1 MDGVLRH
8 LDALVTKPGEKY
20 ELARQ
25 NAVFEPSSGVCM
37 VGGHERI
44 KMSTSVI
51 DYVFRD
57 LAITYPGRDDLAQ
70 VSTEDTRHDA
80 LGGGNK
86 EGKADKEPPVKAE
99 VRSIAVAQAVAA
111 AGGAL
116 APVAGGARPLPR
128 AAAALDQA
136 RVMGYEGD
144 PCPECGAL
152 TLVRNGTCLKC
163 NTCGATTGCS

>member
-20 ELARQ
+20 ELTRQ

-57 LAITYPGRDDLAQ
+57 LAITYLGRDDLAQ

-116 APVAGGARPLPR
+116 APVAGGARPLPPGCCS
-128 AAAALDQA
+128 LGPGA
-136 RVMGYEGD
+136 RHGLRG
-144 PCPECGAL
+144 
-152 TLVRNGTCLKC
+152 
-163 NTCGATTGCS
+163 

>member
-57 LAITYPGRDDLAQ
+57 LAITYLGRDDLAQ
-70 VSTEDTRHDA
+70 VSIEDTRHDA

-86 EGKADKEPPVKAE
+86 EGKADKELPVKAE

-111 AGGAL
+111 AGGA
-116 APVAGGARPLPR
+116 RPLPR
-128 AAAALDQA
+128 AVAALDQA

-163 NTCGATTGCS
+163 NTCGAKTGCS